1 MQIFQLPHPKNE
13 VVLCDHLCDL
23 TADFLEVMDSK
34 TVEVI
39 AKLTPTNPEF
49 HWQGDTLLYVEKST
63 IRVWQGGTTAATVGR
78 LGDKTVPR
86 FPEDNW
92 EWSGDGT
99 HFTLTRYDQREVV
112 PDPDQPHERS
122 EHEHRDESDAA
133 HVQARSLRGP
143 RAP

>member
-1 MQIFQLPHPKNE
+1 SSFPTRRSS
-13 VVLCDHLCDL
+13 DL
-23 TADFLEVMDSK
+23 GHKADFLEVMDSK
-34 TVEVI
+34 TGEVI

-49 HWQGDTLLYVEKST
+49 HWQGDTLLYIEKST

-99 HFTLTRYDQREVV
+99 RFTLTRYDQREVV
-112 PDPDQPHERS
+112 PDRFLGATAS
-122 EHEHRDESDAA
+122 TDAA
-133 HVQARSLRGP
+133 PIDLPGALYTEW
-143 RAP
+143 APNGENLLVRYDPSI